1 MPVCKYRHQCDIAPP
16 QPDHHAASANTNG
29 RGQTV
34 LCRNQWHAVQQR
46 LKMSA
51 HEMRIVRY
59 MVDDVTE
66 SAIAERMALSPHT
79 LHSQVLRIYAKARVT
94 SRVQLV
100 VRVFGSL
107 VLHCPR
113 AQNHAPQRSSTD

>member
-1 MPVCKYRHQCDIAPP
+1 MPVCKYRHLCDIAPS
-16 QPDHHAASANTNG
+16 QPDHRATSANANG
-29 RGQTV
+29 GNHTV
-34 LCRNQWHAVQQR
+34 LCRNLWHVFQQR
-46 LKMSA
+46 LKMTN
-51 HEMRIVRY
+51 HELRFVRY

-79 LHSQVLRIYAKARVT
+79 LHSQVLRIYAKASVT

-100 VRVFGSL
+100 VRVFSSL

-113 AQNHAPQRSSTD
+113 AHNHPPQRSSTD